1 MDLMA
6 LEKIVLK
13 TQAVQEVEKLMNKY
27 EFLLSHARLEE
38 IMDLFALKMDDVRM
52 EISFGKWVGPQGIE
66 RCVMGLHG
74 KLFRGADGLPAVGCF
89 HLNANTTAIIEV
101 ADDLKTAKGMWTCP
115 GVYNNPSSETESG
128 AISMAGAC
136 LRTCDFIFDQ
146 VSGQWKMWHYV
157 VTGLMSYTFGES
169 PASAKGEGQSW
180 EDWAWLFDDT
190 SRPDS
195 RPTHYWMYTAKAR
208 VENGEYNS
216 IPEPYKTWSETFS
229 Y

>member
-101 ADDLKTAKGMWTCP
+101 ADDLKTAKGMWTWSRRLQQSIQRNRKRRDLN
-115 GVYNNPSSETESG
+115 GRRLS
-128 AISMAGAC
+128 AD
-136 LRTCDFIFDQ
+136 LRF
-146 VSGQWKMWHYV
+146 Y
-157 VTGLMSYTFGES
+157 L
-169 PASAKGEGQSW
+169 
-180 EDWAWLFDDT
+180 
-190 SRPDS
+190 
-195 RPTHYWMYTAKAR
+195 
-208 VENGEYNS
+208 
-216 IPEPYKTWSETFS
+216 
-229 Y
+229 